1 MPPWVVLADVQFE
14 KGAVGEAEP
23 AERARSDRC
32 RWHVVLLAGP
42 VLRGKPARLESRCV
56 VCDGGVEIDGAARM
70 PGRADQQ
77 TRPALARLHT
87 AITAVTRPVRPGAL
101 SWGGLFSRG
110 KKMEA
115 QVTVADLLVLAPWVI
130 FGAGLAVICYRL
142 LRRCGASHG
151 HQRDIR

>member
-1 MPPWVVLADVQFE
+1 
-14 KGAVGEAEP
+14 
-23 AERARSDRC
+23 
-32 RWHVVLLAGP
+32 
-42 VLRGKPARLESRCV
+42 
-56 VCDGGVEIDGAARM
+56 M

-101 SWGGLFSRG
+101 SWGRLFSRG

-115 QVTVADLLVLAPWVI
+115 QVTVADLLVVAPWVI

-142 LRRCGASHG
+142 LRRCNACHG
-151 HQRDIR
+151 HQRDSR

>member
-1 MPPWVVLADVQFE
+1 MPSRVVLADVQFE

-77 TRPALARLHT
+77 IGSALARLHT

-101 SWGGLFSRG
+101 SWHRHAVRQR
-110 KKMEA
+110 MEA

-151 HQRDIR
+151 HQRDSR

>member
-1 MPPWVVLADVQFE
+1 LPPRVVLADVQFE

-101 SWGGLFSRG
+101 SWHRHAVRQR
-110 KKMEA
+110 MEA

-142 LRRCGASHG
+142 LRRCSASHG